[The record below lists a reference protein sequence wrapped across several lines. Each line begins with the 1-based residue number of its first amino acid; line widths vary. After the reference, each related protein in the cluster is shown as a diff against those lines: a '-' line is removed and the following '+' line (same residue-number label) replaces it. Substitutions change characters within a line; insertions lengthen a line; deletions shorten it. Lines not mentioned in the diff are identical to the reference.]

1 MVSGDGSIDLDEFA
15 THFLPLIQF
24 QIEELTAN
32 GRHDRATE
40 EVRRT
45 QRGKR
50 KAQETRRVSLDARV
64 HPHLSLERGV
74 STIHELEEWAHRPHI
89 DCYVSHTLTSAGT
102 GENAGKT
109 ALTPFVAHSTT
120 QFIIR
125 GELDA
130 TMCTEMLAKENLYPI
145 LSPNGRAIGNI
156 VINTLRSSVVDHP
169 YNEIM
174 FTVDAS
180 KKPNLH
186 AAGWDN
192 ADDPFGAAYAIF
204 QTTPSHTMFLHTLY
218 VDSSFACDASR
229 QTQAFPKH
237 TIIPTIDYD
246 ESSTAINIKVSFED
260 DLLFKAHIQNCWPSL
275 CGLCCGRG
283 LCMLMRVFFN
293 YSYNFG
299 LCRVLGAL
307 MSTCLDFEMAMPK
320 ACAKHTKKPRSY
332 QGRVKKGLKPWAVR
346 AWPFTED
353 STVEFGDKR
362 LRDVG
367 IEENN
372 GHRFFS
378 TACFIPL
385 LVEHI
390 PESAFC
396 VNSRPHIDRE
406 LVTNN

>member
-1 MVSGDGSIDLDEFA
+1 VVSGDGSIDLDEFA

-74 STIHELEEWAHRPHI
+74 SAIHELEEWAHRPHI
-89 DCYVSHTLTSAGT
+89 DCYVSHTLTSADT

-180 KKPNLH
+180 KKTNLH

-237 TIIPTIDYD
+237 TSIPTIDYD

-320 ACAKHTKKPRSY
+320 ACAKHTKKLTSIIPGSC
-332 QGRVKKGLKPWAVR
+332 
-346 AWPFTED
+346 E
-353 STVEFGDKR
+353 KR
-362 LRDVG
+362 PQALG
-367 IEENN
+367 SESMAI
-372 GHRFFS
+372 HRGQ
-378 TACFIPL
+378 
-385 LVEHI
+385 H
-390 PESAFC
+390 
-396 VNSRPHIDRE
+396 R
-406 LVTNN
+406 